1 MWLEWASMTNLKA
14 LCVFSST
21 EVKRE
26 WCLAALLC
34 TQMVGISL
42 SLTSFPS
49 FPRQKAMCKCLS
61 SPSLPM
67 TSIDFLWGGAGAIHQ
82 QALASFGVFC
92 IGCQSKESSRR
103 HRLALGLSRNRCV
116 YSEDFKFSED
126 SVRVVKQRMLL
137 WLENGSF
144 IRRKWIC
151 YQSMG
156 RVNNNCTNTLWWD
169 TAGGG

>member
-1 MWLEWASMTNLKA
+1 MCLFEYWGK
-14 LCVFSST
+14 
-21 EVKRE
+21 KRVMLGSAPLYTDG
-26 WCLAALLC
+26 WHL
-34 TQMVGISL
+34 SL

-151 YQSMG
+151 YQSVG

-169 TAGGG
+169 TAGGR

>member
-1 MWLEWASMTNLKA
+1 MWLEWASMTNLEA

-82 QALASFGVFC
+82 QALASFGVVC
-92 IGCQSKESSRR
+92 IGCQSKESGRR

-116 YSEDFKFSED
+116 YSED

-151 YQSMG
+151 YQSVG